1 MRAFLLAISFMGTL
15 FCNAQ
20 FEEGEFPQKI
30 LNGSHMIYAESNGYY
45 GIKRCSDNEI
55 ILQPVYAHISEI
67 PEGIVVVKLNKNTG
81 YERSYSSGFL
91 NKRLKTVL
99 PCNYRNVFSS
109 GNGNIMASQNSD
121 LKYGMVDTLGRIL
134 IPFNYEFLE
143 PVSEG
148 MIAAKQDN
156 LFGYLNTNGKN
167 VVPFSFKFAGQFSEG
182 KAVATTGNLMGY
194 IDKRGHFLI
203 PEKFTLANPF
213 QHGYA
218 TVFINDLASVIDEKG
233 LVIFPYLFENIE
245 AIGGNLFVFK
255 APEQYRDTMSKIVIQ
270 DKQWF
275 KNSGYSYANQ
285 ELKTSEDEIFP
296 DDFENGSEFQGVLS
310 REGKLIG
317 GNTFMSVTHL
327 GISHGTHYFAVQSSD
342 EIKKNDNWN
351 FAVMNQ
357 EGKVITPYEYF
368 EIKFEQQQVIGKK
381 EQDLTIVR
389 YHIDAEGKATKL

>member
-1 MRAFLLAISFMGTL
+1 MRVVLLAITLLGTL

-30 LNGSHMIYAESNGYY
+30 LNGTHIIYAETNGYY
-45 GIKRCSDNEI
+45 GIKRSSDNEI
-55 ILQPVYAHISEI
+55 VIQPVYAHISEI

-91 NKRLKTVL
+91 NKKLKTVL

-109 GNGNIMASQNSD
+109 GNGNVMASQNSD
-121 LKYGMVDTLGRIL
+121 QKYGMVDTLGRIL
-134 IPFNYEFLE
+134 IPFNYEFLG

-156 LFGYLNTNGKN
+156 LFGYLNSNGKN
-167 VVPFSFKFAGQFSEG
+167 VVPFNFKFAGQFSEG
-182 KAVATTGNLMGY
+182 KAVATTESQMGY
-194 IDKRGHFLI
+194 IDRRGHFLI

-213 QHGYA
+213 LHGFA

-233 LVIFPYLFENIE
+233 TVLFPYLFENIE
-245 AIGGNLFVFK
+245 AVDEHFFVFK

-275 KNSGYSYANQ
+275 KNSAFSYANQ
-285 ELKTSEDEIFP
+285 ELKTEEDDLLP
-296 DDFENGSEFQGVLS
+296 ADFENGSEFQGVLTL
-310 REGKLIG
+310 EGKLIG
-317 GNTFMSVTHL
+317 GNSFTSVTYL
-327 GISHGTHYFAVQSSD
+327 GISHGMHYFAVQSSE

-357 EGKVITPYEYF
+357 EGKVLTPYEYF
-368 EIKFEQQQVIGKK
+368 EVKFEQQQVVGEK
-381 EQDLTIVR
+381 EQEMKIVR
-389 YHIDAEGKATKL
+389 YHISAEGKATKL

>member
-1 MRAFLLAISFMGTL
+1 MRVVLLAISLLGTL
-15 FCNAQ
+15 FCTAQ

-30 LNGSHMIYAESNGYY
+30 LNGSHMVYLESNGHY
-45 GIKRCSDNEI
+45 GIKRCSDEMI
-55 ILQPVYAHISEI
+55 IVQPIYAHISEI
-67 PEGIVVVKLNKNTG
+67 PEGIIVVKLNKNTG

-99 PCNYRNVFSS
+99 PCNYRNIFSS
-109 GNGNIMASQNSD
+109 GNGNVMASQNAD

-134 IPFNYEFLE
+134 IPFNYEFLG

-148 MIAAKQDN
+148 MIAARQDN

-167 VVPFSFKFAGQFSEG
+167 VIPFNFKFAGQFSEG
-182 KAVATTGNLMGY
+182 KAVATAGTMMGF

-203 PEKFTLANPF
+203 PEKFTLANSF

-233 LVIFPYLFENIE
+233 TVLFPYLFENIE

-275 KNSGYSYANQ
+275 KTSGYSYANP
-285 ELKTSEDEIFP
+285 ELNSNEDELLP
-296 DDFENGSEFQGVLS
+296 DDFENGSEFQGVLTI
-310 REGKLIG
+310 EGKLVG
-317 GNTFMSVTHL
+317 GNAFTSVNYL
-327 GISHGTHYFAVQSSD
+327 GITHGVHYFAVQSSE

-351 FAVMNQ
+351 FAIMNQ
-357 EGKVITPYEYF
+357 EGKILTPYEYF
-368 EIKFEQQQVIGKK
+368 DVKFDQQQVIGEK
-381 EQDLTIVR
+381 EMDMEIVR
-389 YHIDAEGKATKL
+389 YHISAEGKARKL